1 MSNSNYWAALDQ
13 LLADS
18 EIVIDRPKNSAH
30 PRYPEWI
37 YPLDYGYLQN
47 TSSMDGEG
55 LDVWLGSDPTRR
67 ITAILC
73 TVDLIKRDSEIKLLI
88 GCTEEEK
95 NIVLRFHNRSES
107 MKGLLVEGCS
117 FRLLLHANYGMMCS
131 SPSSQSISGLK
142 PGQTIGPRLFSWG

>member
-1 MSNSNYWAALDQ
+1 
-13 LLADS
+13 
-18 EIVIDRPKNSAH
+18 
-30 PRYPEWI
+30 
-37 YPLDYGYLQN
+37 
-47 TSSMDGEG
+47 MDGEG

-107 MKGLLVEGCS
+107 MKRAAGRKNIGKSRKDV
-117 FRLLLHANYGMMCS
+117 
-131 SPSSQSISGLK
+131 PSGSCCMKITG
-142 PGQTIGPRLFSWG
+142 

>member
-95 NIVLRFHNRSES
+95 NIVLRFHKHRLTRAHREKQLKMSCQALHNAPPNR
-107 MKGLLVEGCS
+107 
-117 FRLLLHANYGMMCS
+117 
-131 SPSSQSISGLK
+131 
-142 PGQTIGPRLFSWG
+142 T

>member
-37 YPLDYGYLQN
+37 YPLDYGYLPN

-95 NIVLRFHNRSES
+95 ALVYQTHNETSF
-107 MKGLLVEGCS
+107 MKGILIRREDS
-117 FRLLLHANYGMMCS
+117 EKNA
-131 SPSSQSISGLK
+131 
-142 PGQTIGPRLFSWG
+142 

>member
-18 EIVIDRPKNSAH
+18 EIVIDHPKNSAH
-30 PRYPEWI
+30 PCYPEWI

-107 MKGLLVEGCS
+107 MKGLLVE
-117 FRLLLHANYGMMCS
+117 R
-131 SPSSQSISGLK
+131 
-142 PGQTIGPRLFSWG
+142 T